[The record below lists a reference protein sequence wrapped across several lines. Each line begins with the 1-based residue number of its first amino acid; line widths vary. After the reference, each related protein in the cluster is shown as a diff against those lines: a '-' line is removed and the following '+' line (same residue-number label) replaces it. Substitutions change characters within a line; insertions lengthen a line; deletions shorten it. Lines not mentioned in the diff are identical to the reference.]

1 MSEATKSEADGAAKA
16 ESAEGADAKT
26 EKVSRLQELLVEYG
40 SVGIVVLLS
49 LSALTYLGFA
59 AAFLVGFDV
68 EGAGETATVLG
79 AAAFGWALTKPVR
92 IPAAI
97 VLTPFVARIWRR
109 VRRNKAD
116 GDE

>member
-1 MSEATKSEADGAAKA
+1 MSEASKAEAAKTDA
-16 ESAEGADAKT
+16 PEGADAK
-26 EKVSRLQELLVEYG
+26 EDKMSRLQALLVEYG

-97 VLTPFVARIWRR
+97 LLTPFVARIWRR
-109 VRRNKAD
+109 VRRKEPEA
-116 GDE
+116 